1 MRVVDGVPPNFDEIL
16 AAFPGIEMPGVM
28 FCWGNTIYAP
38 GMTSVAD
45 HFHAHESIHAIQQG
59 DDPSGWW
66 KTYISSSA
74 FRLEQEIPAHRAE
87 FEFRCKSLSRKKRRM
102 LLRET
107 AGKLASPLYGSLISV
122 GKAKAALRGG

>member
-1 MRVVDGVPPNFDEIL
+1 MKVVDGRPPNFDEIL
-16 AAFPGIEMPGVM
+16 TAFPDVWMSGVM
-28 FCWGNTIYAP
+28 FCWGDIIYAP

-45 HFHAHESIHAIQQG
+45 HFHAHEAVHAIQQG

-66 KTYISSSA
+66 KTYIASAA

-87 FEFRCKSLSRKKRRM
+87 FEFRCKSLSRKGRRM
-102 LLRET
+102 LLREI

-122 GKAKAALRGG
+122 SKAKSVLRGG